1 MVNVEGAGGGGGSG
15 GGGGGAAGCPS
26 VPGAAATT
34 GLGVGF
40 TGGGGVGAVI
50 TVYPLCS
57 KSFLRNS
64 TLSGETFFSTMEQ
77 RTPLSS
83 STTCPSL
90 ANLFIVRN
98 LMNEY
103 IQKQS

>member
-1 MVNVEGAGGGGGSG
+1 MVNVEGAGGGGGGNG
-15 GGGGGAAGCPS
+15 GGGGGSACPS
-26 VPGAAATT
+26 APAGGAT
-34 GLGVGF
+34 GFGAGL